1 MKLKRIIPIAV
12 ILITSLLLGAF
23 LINEKDEPREKL
35 ILNSSY
41 EILSSLHYSP
51 QDLND
56 EFSQRVFDLYIQSL
70 DYSKMYFTKD
80 QIDILSTYK
89 NSIDDQIRSGSLDF
103 FNLSIELI
111 DSQTKKIQE
120 YYTKV
125 LEQPIDYTVNET
137 ININSDKRDYCT
149 SQSEL
154 EDYWRKYLKYQILAE
169 MILLENE
176 QTLKAKDCDTC
187 TVKTEAELEKI
198 ARENILKRTETRFK
212 RITKV
217 SRDDRFSSLIN
228 AIAGSFDPHT
238 NYFPPTQ
245 EEDFNIS
252 MSGKLEGIGA
262 TLSEKDG
269 YIKVVEIVPGSP
281 SWKQGDLKAEDVILK
296 VAQGNNEPTDLLDMR
311 LDEAVRLIRG
321 PKGSKVVLTVKKIDG
336 SIVTIPIIRDVIVL
350 EEKYAK
356 STIITT
362 NDKKAYRIG
371 YIYLPQFYT
380 DMNDNNGRR
389 CSDDIRKEVT
399 KLKEASVDGIIIDLR
414 NNGGGSLNDV
424 AEIGGLF
431 IKSGPIVQVK
441 SLNTPAR
448 AYNDSDDKILY
459 DGPLAIMV
467 NSFSAS
473 ASEILAAAMQDYKRA
488 IVIGTESTYGK
499 GTVQRIVD
507 INRLISKEARSDMDL
522 GVFKVTIQKFYR
534 INGGTTQFQGVK
546 PDVILPDIYDKIDIG
561 EKELDY
567 PLQWSEIKPVPY
579 TVWNYAP
586 NTKDLAKKS
595 ASRIQ
600 KDTSFALI
608 KEAATWLA
616 DGKEQESVSLELN
629 AFREKDKED
638 IALSKKYK
646 NAGKGS
652 APFEII
658 SLGTTEKGNAV
669 LDSVENKRTQDWNKA
684 IKEDIT
690 LYESYQ
696 ILSDYINGIKK

>member
-187 TVKTEAELEKI
+187 TVKTESELEKI

-252 MSGKLEGIGA
+252 IKFYLPLFAS
-262 TLSEKDG
+262 
-269 YIKVVEIVPGSP
+269 YISKNS
-281 SWKQGDLKAEDVILK
+281 SSSDV
-296 VAQGNNEPTDLLDMR
+296 
-311 LDEAVRLIRG
+311 
-321 PKGSKVVLTVKKIDG
+321 
-336 SIVTIPIIRDVIVL
+336 SIVFVS
-350 EEKYAK
+350 Y
-356 STIITT
+356 
-362 NDKKAYRIG
+362 N
-371 YIYLPQFYT
+371 
-380 DMNDNNGRR
+380 
-389 CSDDIRKEVT
+389 
-399 KLKEASVDGIIIDLR
+399 VD
-414 NNGGGSLNDV
+414 
-424 AEIGGLF
+424 
-431 IKSGPIVQVK
+431 P
-441 SLNTPAR
+441 
-448 AYNDSDDKILY
+448 YN
-459 DGPLAIMV
+459 
-467 NSFSAS
+467 
-473 ASEILAAAMQDYKRA
+473 
-488 IVIGTESTYGK
+488 
-499 GTVQRIVD
+499 
-507 INRLISKEARSDMDL
+507 
-522 GVFKVTIQKFYR
+522 
-534 INGGTTQFQGVK
+534 
-546 PDVILPDIYDKIDIG
+546 
-561 EKELDY
+561 
-567 PLQWSEIKPVPY
+567 
-579 TVWNYAP
+579 
-586 NTKDLAKKS
+586 
-595 ASRIQ
+595 
-600 KDTSFALI
+600 
-608 KEAATWLA
+608 
-616 DGKEQESVSLELN
+616 
-629 AFREKDKED
+629 
-638 IALSKKYK
+638 
-646 NAGKGS
+646 
-652 APFEII
+652 
-658 SLGTTEKGNAV
+658 
-669 LDSVENKRTQDWNKA
+669 
-684 IKEDIT
+684 
-690 LYESYQ
+690 
-696 ILSDYINGIKK
+696 